1 MILDK
6 SGTNETIARLRERE
20 KEMKCLYKVHDIIR
34 SNLPVDKFLMQIVK
48 HIWGGWQYPMITRVK
63 ITFEG
68 KVYREPG
75 WDETKWMQSADIVV
89 DDKLLGKIE
98 VFYTESRK
106 LITDSPF
113 LPEEQKLLNT
123 IAANISNYIFNKRL
137 KESLKALEN
146 SEKEVPVRQ
155 EHVAELLALQ
165 SDVHWL
171 WRQEMVQKIAEKLD
185 MKKMGVKAFYLIG
198 SVKNACCGPA
208 SDIDLLVHFDGDQRQ
223 RELLTTWMQGWSY
236 ALSEMNFNRTGYKT
250 DGLIDLHIITD
261 EDIQKKDSF
270 ASMIGAVTDRAK
282 LIKERADD

>member
-1 MILDK
+1 MILDH
-6 SGTNETIARLRERE
+6 SATNQTITRLRERE

-34 SNLPVDKFLMQIVK
+34 SNLPLDKFLMQIVK

-68 KVYREPG
+68 KVYKEPG
-75 WDETKWMQSADIVV
+75 WTETKWVQSADIIV

-98 VFYTESRK
+98 VFYTEPK
-106 LITDSPF
+106 KMITDSPF

-137 KESLKALEN
+137 KESLKALERT
-146 SEKEVPVRQ
+146 EEQEQAKEERVS
-155 EHVAELLALQ
+155 ELLPAQ

-185 MKKMGVKAFYLIG
+185 MKKMGVKALYLIG

-208 SDIDLLVHFDGDQRQ
+208 SDIDLLAHFDGDHRQ
-223 RELLTTWMQGWSY
+223 RELLTYWMEGWSH
-236 ALSEMNFNRTGYKT
+236 ALSEMNFKRTGYKT

-282 LIKERADD
+282 LIKKRSDD